1 MKSDLMVAINQIC
14 HERQL
19 SIEVVLEALEVALIS
34 AYKRNHG
41 GNHSITAKID
51 SKSGAPQ
58 IFVEKAVV
66 DEIQNERGE
75 ILLEEAKSLD
85 RNAELGQLISIES
98 TPANFGRIAAQTAK
112 QVILQRIREA
122 ERDALY
128 STYAEREGEIVS
140 GTVHKIDSHQV
151 TLSLGK
157 VEAFLPRS
165 EQIPTERYGEG
176 QRLRAYVSSVA
187 KANRGPQ
194 IIVSRTHRNMLR
206 RLLEVEV
213 PEIYNGTVEIKSI
226 AREAG
231 YRSKVAVAA
240 LQEGVDPVG
249 SCVGMRGTRIQ
260 NIVNELNGE
269 KIDVV
274 QWNPD
279 LSFFIANSLS
289 PARVMNVML
298 HDDHGKTAVVVVP
311 DKQLSLAIGKEGQ
324 NARLAAK
331 LTGWRI
337 DIKSASEAIA
347 EALQKVK
354 TNTAINTR
362 LKERM
367 EVFNM
372 AAMIIDGKEP
382 LEFSD
387 GELKVISEAI
397 EAVNLAEIAISREQK
412 ARQIAQISAADV
424 TSDKARDILAEAEAI
439 LSGQSLKPADDEAES
454 GVVEEPELDVD
465 DSLFDDEDLL
475 GAAEELLVTDADVAA
490 PAVDE
495 ELEPDDSNLAA
506 DIVSAASQMLKRDTV
521 TKPDHSP
528 PPTVEPEPEPVV
540 AEEDPDDVLAK
551 AEALLFDGPA
561 ETEEAPT
568 KPEAKPTP
576 EGTKPDVKPEGKL
589 EPVVAV
595 PASSADDLW
604 DDDDEDP
611 QREKK
616 RAKAKKRRLVYD
628 ERLGEV
634 VMERRRKHSRRGSD
648 WEDWM
653 EEE

>member
-1 MKSDLMVAINQIC
+1 MKNDFMMAINQVC

-19 SIEVVLEALEVALIS
+19 AIDIVLEAVEVALIS
-34 AYKRNHG
+34 AYKRNVSGH
-41 GNHSITAKID
+41 HSITAQID
-51 SKSGAPQ
+51 SNSGKPL

-66 DEIQNERGE
+66 DVVEDEKNEIS
-75 ILLEEAKSLD
+75 LKEAKQT
-85 RNAELGQLISIES
+85 NARAEIGGLVSIES
-98 TPANFGRIAAQTAK
+98 TPPNFGRIAAQTAK

-128 STYAEREGEIVS
+128 NAYAEREGEVVN

-165 EQIPTERYGEG
+165 EQIPTERYAEG
-176 QRLRAYVSSVA
+176 QRIRAYVSAVS
-187 KANRGPQ
+187 KTSRGPQ

-260 NIVNELNGE
+260 SIVNELNGE

-279 LSFFIANSLS
+279 LSYFIANSLS

-298 HDDHGKTAVVVVP
+298 LDKNGKTAVVVVP

-337 DIKSASEAIA
+337 DIKSASEAV
-347 EALQKVK
+347 EETLQKIRTDEEIRTRVGEK
-354 TNTAINTR
+354 VEIFNIAAAILADKNPVDYS
-362 LKERM
+362 E
-367 EVFNM
+367 
-372 AAMIIDGKEP
+372 
-382 LEFSD
+382 
-387 GELKVISEAI
+387 GELKIFAEAI
-397 EAVNLAEIAISREQK
+397 ELVNLAELAILRERK
-412 ARQIAQISAADV
+412 AKEEAEAKAARAAR
-424 TSDKARDILAEAEAI
+424 ARDILAEAEAI
-439 LSGQSLKPADDEAES
+439 LSGGQ
-454 GVVEEPELDVD
+454 
-465 DSLFDDEDLL
+465 
-475 GAAEELLVTDADVAA
+475 
-490 PAVDE
+490 
-495 ELEPDDSNLAA
+495 LAA
-506 DIVSAASQMLKRDTV
+506 DR
-521 TKPDHSP
+521 P
-528 PPTVEPEPEPVV
+528 VEGEPVV
-540 AEEDPDDVLAK
+540 AEGEVVGEPTLVEQAV
-551 AEALLFDGPA
+551 
-561 ETEEAPT
+561 EEELEEMAAAI
-568 KPEAKPTP
+568 E
-576 EGTKPDVKPEGKL
+576 EIVE
-589 EPVVAV
+589 EPVVAKTPTEPE
-595 PASSADDLW
+595 PAVEVVDELVSAAIEAVSAEPEAEPEQEAEEVLPGYKMVEEAW
-604 DDDDEDP
+604 SEDDEEFEELER
-611 QREKK
+611 QRKK
-616 RAKAKKRRLVYD
+616 KLGQKKKRRLVFD

-634 VMERRRKHSRRGSD
+634 VAERRRKRSRQTGD
-648 WEDWM
+648 WLEFDED
-653 EEE
+653 EF

>member
-1 MKSDLMVAINQIC
+1 MKNDFMMAINQVC

-19 SIEVVLEALEVALIS
+19 PLDIVLEAVEVALIS
-34 AYKRNHG
+34 AYKRNFS
-41 GNHSITAKID
+41 GNHVTAQID
-51 SKSGAPQ
+51 SKSGEPL
-58 IFVEKAVV
+58 IFIEKAVV
-66 DEIQNERGE
+66 PEVQDPKNEISLEDAQKINMRAE
-75 ILLEEAKSLD
+75 IGGLV
-85 RNAELGQLISIES
+85 SIES

-128 STYAEREGEIVS
+128 STYAEREGEIVN
-140 GTVHKIDSHQV
+140 GTVHKIDPHQV

-176 QRLRAYVSSVA
+176 QRLRAYVASVS

-194 IIVSRTHRNMLR
+194 IVVSRTHRNMLR

-279 LSFFIANSLS
+279 LSYFIANSLS

-298 HDDHGKTAVVVVP
+298 HDEQGKTAEVVVP

-331 LTGWRI
+331 LTAWRI
-337 DIKSASEAIA
+337 DIKSASEAAQEAVDKARTVEAIKQRVA
-347 EALQKVK
+347 EKQELFQTVE
-354 TNTAINTR
+354 AILVNR
-362 LKERM
+362 
-367 EVFNM
+367 
-372 AAMIIDGKEP
+372 EP
-382 LEFSD
+382 IEFTD
-387 GELKVISEAI
+387 GEINILSEAI
-397 EAVNLAEIAISREQK
+397 EAINLAEMAINRERR
-412 ARQIAQISAADV
+412 AREEAEAQAVREAA
-424 TSDKARDILAEAEAI
+424 KARDILAEAELI
-439 LSGQSLKPADDEAES
+439 LSRSATPSDASDVVAE
-454 GVVEEPELDVD
+454 DV
-465 DSLFDDEDLL
+465 LEINAAEDV
-475 GAAEELLVTDADVAA
+475 AAEEVEEMAEGLE
-490 PAVDE
+490 AVGEAEPVE
-495 ELEPDDSNLAA
+495 ELEP
-506 DIVSAASQMLKRDTV
+506 T
-521 TKPDHSP
+521 
-528 PPTVEPEPEPVV
+528 VV
-540 AEEDPDDVLAK
+540 AEMVTEDVRPDQPK
-551 AEALLFDGPA
+551 
-561 ETEEAPT
+561 EEAPT
-568 KPEAKPTP
+568 EKIEPETSPSDMLIAEAEAMLVPKVEAEQEVTPTP
-576 EGTKPDVKPEGKL
+576 KVVSAEWEEEDLDEL
-589 EPVVAV
+589 EK
-595 PASSADDLW
+595 
-604 DDDDEDP
+604 

-616 RAKAKKRRLVYD
+616 AARQKKRRLVYD

-634 VMERRRKHSRRGSD
+634 VAERRRKQSRRSD
-648 WEDWM
+648 DWLDFD
-653 EEE
+653 ENDI